1 MPQLPHLSEILA
13 RHLAIA
19 HSGAVLCHFSTAFSL
34 QLVTNPSFVCA
45 CSIIIEMDAC
55 GGLDVLMHIC
65 DSILST
71 SKLKMQMKCYV
82 LFHRQFVHDGL

>member
-1 MPQLPHLSEILA
+1 MLQLPHLSEILA
-13 RHLAIA
+13 MHLAIA

-45 CSIIIEMDAC
+45 GLLIIEMDAC

-65 DSILST
+65 DSVLST
-71 SKLKMQMKCYV
+71 NKLRCK
-82 LFHRQFVHDGL
+82 